1 MGLVYIF
8 TVPELVLSI
17 SSLVH
22 PTHFGAATLLS
33 ECTGPDGI
41 ISGG

>member
-1 MGLVYIF
+1 MGLVCIF
-8 TVPELVLSI
+8 AIPELVLSI

-22 PTHFGAATLLS
+22 PAHFSAAALLS

-41 ISGG
+41 ISGS